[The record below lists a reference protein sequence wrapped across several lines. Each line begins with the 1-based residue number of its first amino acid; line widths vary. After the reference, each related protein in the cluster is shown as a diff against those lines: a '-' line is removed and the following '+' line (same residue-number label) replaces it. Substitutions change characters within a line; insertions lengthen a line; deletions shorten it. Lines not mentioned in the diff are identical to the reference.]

1 MSKWSEELQEKT
13 RLEVFPGT
21 MMKDENHNYGFF
33 FDDGERVIIKG
44 IIEGGFMPVPSE
56 EIIATFGSVM
66 EMVDAE
72 KLSIVVD

>member
-13 RLEVFPGT
+13 RLEVFPCA
-21 MMKDENHNYGFF
+21 MMKDENRNYGFF

-44 IIEGGFMPVPSE
+44 IKEGGFMPVPSE

-66 EMVDAE
+66 EMVEAGWVMD
-72 KLSIVVD
+72 